1 MRAVKGTF
9 GYLEKKKR
17 NAILW
22 TILCFGI
29 SLAVFLAGYL
39 TTGTRKNL
47 LTVVAVLGCLPACKS
62 IVNLIMSIRM
72 NRRIGNISSKLGTIQ
87 SDKNDTIG
95 IVFCKKCGS
104 KYSVAD
110 RQCPFCGE
118 KRQ

>member
-1 MRAVKGTF
+1 MGNIDYDYLGDGSVAASAVTVSK
-9 GYLEKKKR
+9 
-17 NAILW
+17 NAI
-22 TILCFGI
+22 F
-29 SLAVFLAGYL
+29 SQS
-39 TTGTRKNL
+39 
-47 LTVVAVLGCLPACKS
+47 VLSVLVIIIGVLVLIALSIS

-118 KRQ
+118 KR

>member
-1 MRAVKGTF
+1 MGNIDYDYLGDGSVATSAVTESK
-9 GYLEKKKR
+9 
-17 NAILW
+17 NAI
-22 TILCFGI
+22 F
-29 SLAVFLAGYL
+29 SQS
-39 TTGTRKNL
+39 
-47 LTVVAVLGCLPACKS
+47 VLSVLVIIIGVLVLIALSIS

-118 KRQ
+118 KR

>member
-1 MRAVKGTF
+1 MGNIDYDYLGDVSVAASAVTESK
-9 GYLEKKKR
+9 
-17 NAILW
+17 NAI
-22 TILCFGI
+22 F
-29 SLAVFLAGYL
+29 SQS
-39 TTGTRKNL
+39 
-47 LTVVAVLGCLPACKS
+47 VLSVLVIIIGVLVLIALSIS

>member
-1 MRAVKGTF
+1 MTESK
-9 GYLEKKKR
+9 
-17 NAILW
+17 NAI
-22 TILCFGI
+22 F
-29 SLAVFLAGYL
+29 SQS
-39 TTGTRKNL
+39 
-47 LTVVAVLGCLPACKS
+47 VLSVLVIIIGVLVLIALSIS

>member
-1 MRAVKGTF
+1 MGNIDYDYLGDGSVAASAVTESK
-9 GYLEKKKR
+9 
-17 NAILW
+17 NAI
-22 TILCFGI
+22 F
-29 SLAVFLAGYL
+29 SQS
-39 TTGTRKNL
+39 
-47 LTVVAVLGCLPACKS
+47 VLSVLVIIIGVLVLIALSIS

-95 IVFCKKCGS
+95 IVFCKKGGS

>member
-1 MRAVKGTF
+1 MYKRQAASAVTESK
-9 GYLEKKKR
+9 
-17 NAILW
+17 NAI
-22 TILCFGI
+22 F
-29 SLAVFLAGYL
+29 SQS
-39 TTGTRKNL
+39 
-47 LTVVAVLGCLPACKS
+47 VLSVLVIIIGVLVLIALSIS